1 MNSLFAAVIASFF
14 SEITFA
20 TLALA
25 PLSAVIAASKS
36 AMIAASCATVFSFV
50 YIFFKYFVAERKNKV
65 DLYLNISN
73 IKKSAKEIFKEI
85 LVISIPLSVASFIMI
100 LGSNVDSITILKLL
114 KSKLGEDL
122 AREKYG
128 ILSSKV
134 ELLTRISNV
143 YKWGN
148 CGKFNT

>member
-1 MNSLFAAVIASFF
+1 
-14 SEITFA
+14 
-20 TLALA
+20 
-25 PLSAVIAASKS
+25 
-36 AMIAASCATVFSFV
+36 
-50 YIFFKYFVAERKNKV
+50 
-65 DLYLNISN
+65 
-73 IKKSAKEIFKEI
+73 
-85 LVISIPLSVASFIMI
+85 MI